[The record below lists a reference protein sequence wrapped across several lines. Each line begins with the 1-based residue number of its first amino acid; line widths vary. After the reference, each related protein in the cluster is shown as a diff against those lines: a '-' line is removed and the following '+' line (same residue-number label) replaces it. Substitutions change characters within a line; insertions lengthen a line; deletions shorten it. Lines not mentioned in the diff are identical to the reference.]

1 MLSTVSAI
9 GGHVLKKPQQRKHDG
24 QHYKAQFAT
33 SDYFSKESESSTSFT
48 SKLEIQPN
56 NNQSQLMTMT
66 RKARNIENEI
76 QKKPSAVK
84 AENFETKAKHHC
96 TPETKQLS
104 FSSKGE
110 EVRNLFITELLD

>member
-56 NNQSQLMTMT
+56 NNQSQLMTMA
-66 RKARNIENEI
+66 RKAFD
-76 QKKPSAVK
+76 QKVIPIIDLD
-84 AENFETKAKHHC
+84 FRIDLDFT
-96 TPETKQLS
+96 LS
-104 FSSKGE
+104 
-110 EVRNLFITELLD
+110 